1 MKTSPLNKKALL
13 SVLIGL
19 FGSTGLHAQTDLL
32 SASSTGTNP
41 VDFEFRSD
49 GVLISKG
56 NYGVGSLLST
66 DQGAGTRML
75 WYPALAAFRAG
86 YVSGSQ
92 WNLANIGQYSVAL
105 GNNNQASGQ
114 CSTAMGNYS
123 VASSQCST
131 AIGGMSIAIGFIS
144 TAMGQSTAS
153 GGVSTAMGQSTAS
166 GAYSTAMGM
175 QSNASGQNST
185 AMGFATTA
193 SGVYS
198 TAMGIVTTATS
209 FCSTAVGAFNIGGG
223 NASTWV
229 PTDPL
234 FEIGNGGGGPY
245 GNPAM
250 NGKSSDALV
259 VYKNG
264 NTTIQ
269 GTVTAPAFVG
279 SVSQLY
285 GALPSTVTVPA
296 ALITSGTLPSTVTV
310 SGTIPAS
317 QVSGLGA
324 FANGNASIDSSG
336 DISTAGGLIVSGSAV
351 TTGTQTII
359 VAKPNQPVLIPQQ
372 GDLSM
377 GSFTVG
383 QQP

>member
-86 YVSGSQ
+86 HVSGSQ

-131 AIGGMSIAIGFIS
+131 AIGGMSIAIGFI
-144 TAMGQSTAS
+144 
-153 GGVSTAMGQSTAS
+153 STAMGQSTAS